1 MALTS
6 EQRRQDVGPSAAC
19 PTAALTREACAAQ
32 PLPEACSADLAVP
45 VGGEEVAAGAVGAEV
60 VLDGPKRL

>member
-19 PTAALTREACAAQ
+19 PTAALTRQARAAQ
-32 PLPEACSADLAVP
+32 PLPEACSADLAVL
-45 VGGEEVAAGAVGAEV
+45 VDGEEV
-60 VLDGPKRL
+60 VLDGTKRLQNALHVLG